1 MGTEIKKKE
10 RTMIYAEEL
19 KLNNLR
25 DKKLNSQITSKT
37 SGITLIALVVT
48 ILFSYDEKLKF
59 SNSKGFLLQT
69 I

>member
-25 DKKLNSQITSKT
+25 DKKIK
-37 SGITLIALVVT
+37 
-48 ILFSYDEKLKF
+48 
-59 SNSKGFLLQT
+59 
-69 I
+69 